1 MFQRGARLAMSVDN
15 NELFELLRLASF
27 ENEFKISSS
36 AFTES
41 RNNVYGFV
49 VSENKKIH
57 FCHYPKHRKEDKL
70 KQCSKSK
77 LETKKNRVDLSH
89 IPLLPYFTIF
99 SRNERGIQAEE
110 H

>member
-1 MFQRGARLAMSVDN
+1 MSVDN

-57 FCHYPKHRKEDKL
+57 FCHYPKHRKEEKL
-70 KQCSKSK
+70 KQCPKSK
-77 LETKKNRVDLSH
+77 LETKKVERVAHLPNIPSLTTSH
-89 IPLLPYFTIF
+89 VISYLTKLFQ
-99 SRNERGIQAEE
+99 G
-110 H
+110 

>member
-1 MFQRGARLAMSVDN
+1 MFQREARLAMSVDN

-27 ENEFKISSS
+27 DNEFRISSS

-57 FCHYPKHRKEDKL
+57 FCHYPKHRKEEKQ
-70 KQCSKSK
+70 KQCPKSK
-77 LETKKNRVDLSH
+77 LETKKSRADCPCS
-89 IPLLPYFTIF
+89 LLPYNLFF
-99 SRNERGIQAEE
+99 QG
-110 H
+110 

>member
-1 MFQRGARLAMSVDN
+1 MSVDN

-57 FCHYPKHRKEDKL
+57 FCHYPKHRKEEKQ
-70 KQCSKSK
+70 KQCPKSK
-77 LETKKNRVDLSH
+77 FETKRVESRDDHQPNTSSLT
-89 IPLLPYFTIF
+89 IFYVITYFTILF
-99 SRNERGIQAEE
+99 QG
-110 H
+110 